1 MIKIQIKSIYG
12 SILFEYEKSGNTI
25 KGTLLEA
32 LKSDADLTGAD
43 LRGADLRGADLRGA
57 DLTGADLT
65 GADLRGADLRG
76 AYLTGAD
83 LRGADLRGA
92 YLRGAYLRGAD
103 LTGADLRGADLTD
116 ADLRG
121 AEIKQIIY
129 HFQIIPSEGSFIA
142 WKKLANKCIA
152 KIEIPAKSPRTSNLI
167 SRKCRAKFVK
177 TLQIIDSKGNS
188 IKEMYGQRDSKTI
201 YKVGRLTYADKWDND
216 IRIDCSYG
224 IHFFVTKQEAIE
236 W

>member
-32 LKSDADLTGAD
+32 LKSDADL
-43 LRGADLRGADLRGA
+43 RGADLRGADLRGA
-57 DLTGADLT
+57 DLTDAD
-65 GADLRGADLRG
+65 
-76 AYLTGAD
+76 
-83 LRGADLRGA
+83 
-92 YLRGAYLRGAD
+92 LRGAD
-103 LTGADLRGADLTD
+103 LTGADLTGAYLTGAYLTGAYLRGAYLTGAYLTD
-116 ADLRG
+116 AYLTDAYLRG